1 MRVQDE
7 KIKGFNV
14 LELIIVIAIIGVL
27 SAVAYPNFSDW
38 RKDRETRNSVVK
50 IKSLIEGINAQVQRG
65 QYAFV
70 QVDVNEIRLVSG
82 DDGLIVTSK
91 GMKPKTLATL
101 LNTEGS
107 TWWVEPN
114 GRCKI
119 TLPTAPVE
127 AVDEAAED
135 AVVKKPYWDE
145 DPDPNRD
152 QIIDLDKI
160 EVRQIVLDNVATT
173 WRDDVGAVCFG
184 KNDQWYSGNGELVSS
199 SGDDVIVDSY
209 LFICNRSNTRS
220 QCDIDNVTGE
230 PTTEHDHLY
239 VIEWSRFGNIKLEKW
254 NKRDA
259 EWIEQ

>member
-14 LELIIVIAIIGVL
+14 LELLIVIAIIGVL

-70 QVDVNEIRLVSG
+70 QVDVEEGRLTNE

-101 LNTEGS
+101 LNTGGS
-107 TWWVEPN
+107 DWWVKPN
-114 GRCKI
+114 ERCNN
-119 TLPTAPVE
+119 
-127 AVDEAAED
+127 VDQA
-135 AVVKKPYWDE
+135 YWDE
-145 DPDPNRD
+145 DPDPDRD

-173 WRDDVGAVCFG
+173 WRDKKGAVCFG

-199 SGDDVIVDSY
+199 SGGDLSVDSY
-209 LFICNRSNTRS
+209 LFICNRSRTRS
-220 QCDIDNVTGE
+220 QCDIDNDTGE
-230 PTTEHDHLY
+230 PTTEHDYLY

-254 NKRDA
+254 NKRDS

>member
-14 LELIIVIAIIGVL
+14 LELIVVIAIIGVL
-27 SAVAYPNFSDW
+27 SAVAYPNFSEW
-38 RKDRETRNSVVK
+38 RKDRETRSAVVK
-50 IKSLIEGINAQVQRG
+50 IKSLIEGINSQVQRG

-70 QVDVNEIRLVSG
+70 QVDVEEDEE

-101 LNTEGS
+101 LNNGKS
-107 TWWVEPN
+107 GWWVTPN
-114 GRCKI
+114 ERCNI
-119 TLPTAPVE
+119 
-127 AVDEAAED
+127 VDEADEA
-135 AVVKKPYWDE
+135 YWDE
-145 DPDPNRD
+145 DPDPDRN

-173 WRDDVGAVCFG
+173 WRDKKGAVCFG

>member
-14 LELIIVIAIIGVL
+14 LELLIVIAIIGVL
-27 SAVAYPNFSDW
+27 SAVAYPNFSEW
-38 RKDRETRNSVVK
+38 RKDRETRSAVVK

-70 QVDVNEIRLVSG
+70 QVDVKEGELVSG

-101 LNTEGS
+101 LNTGGS
-107 TWWVEPN
+107 DWWVKPN
-114 GRCKI
+114 ERCNN
-119 TLPTAPVE
+119 
-127 AVDEAAED
+127 VDQA
-135 AVVKKPYWDE
+135 YWDE
-145 DPDPNRD
+145 DPDPDRD

-173 WRDDVGAVCFG
+173 WRDKKGAVCFG

-199 SGDDVIVDSY
+199 SGGDLSVDSY
-209 LFICNRSNTRS
+209 LFICNRSRTRS
-220 QCDIDNVTGE
+220 QCDIDNDTGE
-230 PTTEHDHLY
+230 PTTEHDYLY

-254 NKRDA
+254 NKRDL

>member
-1 MRVQDE
+1 MRVRDE

-14 LELIIVIAIIGVL
+14 LELLIVIAIIGVL

-38 RKDRETRNSVVK
+38 QKDRETRSAVVK

-70 QVDVNEIRLVSG
+70 QVDVEEGELLVSG

-101 LNTEGS
+101 LNTGGS
-107 TWWVEPN
+107 DWWVKPN
-114 GRCKI
+114 ERCNN
-119 TLPTAPVE
+119 
-127 AVDEAAED
+127 VDQA
-135 AVVKKPYWDE
+135 YWDE
-145 DPDPNRD
+145 DPDPDRD

-160 EVRQIVLDNVATT
+160 EVRQITLDNVATT
-173 WRDDVGAVCFG
+173 WREDKGAVCFG

-209 LFICNRSNTRS
+209 LFICNRSRTRS

-254 NKRDA
+254 NKRDL

>member
-14 LELIIVIAIIGVL
+14 LELLIVIAIIGVL
-27 SAVAYPNFSDW
+27 SAVAYPNFSEW
-38 RKDRETRNSVVK
+38 RKDRLTRSAVVK

-70 QVDVNEIRLVSG
+70 QVHVEEGN
-82 DDGLIVTSK
+82 GLIVTSK
-91 GMKPKTLATL
+91 GMKPEKLASL
-101 LNTEGS
+101 LNDGS
-107 TWWVEPN
+107 SVWWKDDGNPDYDNICNV
-114 GRCKI
+114 
-119 TLPTAPVE
+119 TDDT
-127 AVDEAAED
+127 
-135 AVVKKPYWDE
+135 YWND
-145 DPDPNRD
+145 DPDQGADN
-152 QIIDLDKI
+152 I
-160 EVRQIVLDNVATT
+160 EVRQITEDNVATT
-173 WRDDVGAVCFG
+173 WKGDDGAVCFG
-184 KNDQWYSGNGELVSS
+184 KNDKWYSGNGELVSS

-220 QCDIDNVTGE
+220 QCDIDNSTGE

-254 NKRDA
+254 NKRDL

>member
-27 SAVAYPNFSDW
+27 SAVAYPNFSEW

-70 QVDVNEIRLVSG
+70 QVDVEE
-82 DDGLIVTSK
+82 DDVLIVTSK

-101 LNTEGS
+101 LNNGESG
-107 TWWVEPN
+107 WWVTPN
-114 GRCKI
+114 ERCNI
-119 TLPTAPVE
+119 
-127 AVDEAAED
+127 VDEADEA
-135 AVVKKPYWDE
+135 YWDE
-145 DPDPNRD
+145 DPDPDRN

-173 WRDDVGAVCFG
+173 WRDEIGAVCFG

>member
-70 QVDVNEIRLVSG
+70 QVDVEEGRLINE

-101 LNTEGS
+101 LNNGES
-107 TWWVEPN
+107 DWWKKPDE
-114 GRCKI
+114 RCKKNVG
-119 TLPTAPVE
+119 A
-127 AVDEAAED
+127 
-135 AVVKKPYWDE
+135 YWDE
-145 DPDPNRD
+145 DPDPDRN

-230 PTTEHDHLY
+230 PTTEHDYLY

-254 NKRDA
+254 NKRDS

>member
-14 LELIIVIAIIGVL
+14 LELLIVIAIIGVL

-38 RKDRETRNSVVK
+38 QKDRETRKSVVK
-50 IKSLIEGINAQVQRG
+50 IKSLIEGINSQVQRG

-70 QVDVNEIRLVSG
+70 QVDVEEGELVSG
-82 DDGLIVTSK
+82 GDGLIVTSK

-101 LNTEGS
+101 LNDGES
-107 TWWVEPN
+107 DWWVKPN
-114 GRCKI
+114 ERCNI
-119 TLPTAPVE
+119 
-127 AVDEAAED
+127 VDQA
-135 AVVKKPYWDE
+135 YWDE
-145 DPDPNRD
+145 DPDPDRD

-160 EVRQIVLDNVATT
+160 EVRQITLDTVATT
-173 WRDDVGAVCFG
+173 WREDKGAVCFG

-209 LFICNRSNTRS
+209 LFICNRSRTRS

-230 PTTEHDHLY
+230 PTTEHDYLY

-254 NKRDA
+254 NKRDL

>member
-14 LELIIVIAIIGVL
+14 LELLIVIAIIGVL

-70 QVDVNEIRLVSG
+70 QVDVEEGRLINE

-101 LNTEGS
+101 LNNGESG
-107 TWWVEPN
+107 WWVKPN
-114 GRCKI
+114 ERCNN
-119 TLPTAPVE
+119 
-127 AVDEAAED
+127 VDQA
-135 AVVKKPYWDE
+135 YWDE
-145 DPDPNRD
+145 DPDPDRD

-173 WRDDVGAVCFG
+173 WRDKKGAVCFG

-199 SGDDVIVDSY
+199 SGGDLSVDSY
-209 LFICNRSNTRS
+209 LFICNRSKTRS

-254 NKRDA
+254 NKRDL

>member
-14 LELIIVIAIIGVL
+14 LELIVVIAIIGVL
-27 SAVAYPNFSDW
+27 SAVAYPNFSEW
-38 RKDRETRNSVVK
+38 RKDRETRSAVVK

-70 QVDVNEIRLVSG
+70 QVDVEEGRLINE

-101 LNTEGS
+101 LNNGES
-107 TWWVEPN
+107 DWWVKPN

-119 TLPTAPVE
+119 VDK
-127 AVDEAAED
+127 VDEA
-135 AVVKKPYWDE
+135 YWDE

-173 WRDDVGAVCFG
+173 WRDKIGAVCFG

-230 PTTEHDHLY
+230 PTTEHDYLY

-254 NKRDA
+254 NKRDS

>member
-14 LELIIVIAIIGVL
+14 LELIIVITIIGVL

-70 QVDVNEIRLVSG
+70 QVDVKEGELVSG

-101 LNTEGS
+101 LNNGESG
-107 TWWVEPN
+107 WWVRPN
-114 GRCKI
+114 ERCYIVDK
-119 TLPTAPVE
+119 AE
-127 AVDEAAED
+127 AEA
-135 AVVKKPYWDE
+135 YWDE
-145 DPDPNRD
+145 DPDPDRN

>member
-27 SAVAYPNFSDW
+27 SAVAYPNFSEW
-38 RKDRETRNSVVK
+38 RKDRETRSAVVK
-50 IKSLIEGINAQVQRG
+50 IKSLIEGINSQVQRG

-70 QVDVNEIRLVSG
+70 QVDVEE

-101 LNTEGS
+101 LNNGESG
-107 TWWVEPN
+107 WWVMPN
-114 GRCKI
+114 ERCKI
-119 TLPTAPVE
+119 
-127 AVDEAAED
+127 VDEADEA
-135 AVVKKPYWDE
+135 YWDE

>member
-14 LELIIVIAIIGVL
+14 LELIVVIAIIGVL

-70 QVDVNEIRLVSG
+70 QVDVNEVRLVSG

-101 LNTEGS
+101 LNTGGS
-107 TWWVEPN
+107 DWWVKPN
-114 GRCKI
+114 ERCNN
-119 TLPTAPVE
+119 
-127 AVDEAAED
+127 VDQA
-135 AVVKKPYWDE
+135 YWDE
-145 DPDPNRD
+145 DPDPDRD

-173 WRDDVGAVCFG
+173 WRDKKGAVCFG

-199 SGDDVIVDSY
+199 SGGDLSVDSY
-209 LFICNRSNTRS
+209 
-220 QCDIDNVTGE
+220 
-230 PTTEHDHLY
+230 
-239 VIEWSRFGNIKLEKW
+239 
-254 NKRDA
+254 
-259 EWIEQ
+259 

>member
-14 LELIIVIAIIGVL
+14 LELIIVITIIGVL

-70 QVDVNEIRLVSG
+70 QVDVEEGRLTNE

-101 LNTEGS
+101 LNNGESG
-107 TWWVEPN
+107 WWVMPN
-114 GRCKI
+114 ERCKI
-119 TLPTAPVE
+119 
-127 AVDEAAED
+127 VDEADEA
-135 AVVKKPYWDE
+135 YWDE

-173 WRDDVGAVCFG
+173 WRDKKGAVCFG

-199 SGDDVIVDSY
+199 SGGDLSVDSY
-209 LFICNRSNTRS
+209 LFICNRSKTRS
-220 QCDIDNVTGE
+220 QCDIDNDTGE
-230 PTTEHDHLY
+230 PTTEHDYLY

-254 NKRDA
+254 NKRDL

>member
-27 SAVAYPNFSDW
+27 SAVAYPNFSEW
-38 RKDRETRNSVVK
+38 RKDRETRSAVVK

-70 QVDVNEIRLVSG
+70 QVDVEEDKE

-101 LNTEGS
+101 LNNGESG
-107 TWWVEPN
+107 WWVRPN
-114 GRCKI
+114 ERCN
-119 TLPTAPVE
+119 T
-127 AVDEAAED
+127 VDKA
-135 AVVKKPYWDE
+135 YWDE
-145 DPDPNRD
+145 DPDPDRN

-173 WRDDVGAVCFG
+173 WRDKIGAVCFG

>member
-14 LELIIVIAIIGVL
+14 LELIVVIAIIGVL

-65 QYAFV
+65 LYAFV
-70 QVDVNEIRLVSG
+70 QVDVNEVRLLSG

-101 LNTEGS
+101 LNNGESG
-107 TWWVEPN
+107 WWVKPN
-114 GRCKI
+114 ERCNI
-119 TLPTAPVE
+119 
-127 AVDEAAED
+127 VDEA
-135 AVVKKPYWDE
+135 YWDE
-145 DPDPNRD
+145 DPDPIRD
-152 QIIDLDKI
+152 HIIDLDKI

-173 WRDDVGAVCFG
+173 WRDKKGAVCFG

-199 SGDDVIVDSY
+199 SGGDLSVDSY
-209 LFICNRSNTRS
+209 LFICNRSRTRS
-220 QCDIDNVTGE
+220 LCDIDNDTGE
-230 PTTEHDHLY
+230 PTTEHDYLY

-254 NKRDA
+254 NKRDS

>member
-14 LELIIVIAIIGVL
+14 LELIVVIAIIGVL

-70 QVDVNEIRLVSG
+70 QVDVEE
-82 DDGLIVTSK
+82 DDVLIVTSK

-101 LNTEGS
+101 LNNGESG
-107 TWWVEPN
+107 WWVKPN
-114 GRCKI
+114 ERCKI
-119 TLPTAPVE
+119 VDK
-127 AVDEAAED
+127 AVDEA
-135 AVVKKPYWDE
+135 YWDE
-145 DPDPNRD
+145 DPDPDRN

>member
-14 LELIIVIAIIGVL
+14 LELIVVIAIIGVL

-70 QVDVNEIRLVSG
+70 QVDVNEVRLVSG
-82 DDGLIVTSK
+82 DDGLIV
-91 GMKPKTLATL
+91 PKTLATL
-101 LNTEGS
+101 LNNGESG
-107 TWWVEPN
+107 WWVRPN
-114 GRCKI
+114 ERWYIVDK
-119 TLPTAPVE
+119 AE
-127 AVDEAAED
+127 AEA
-135 AVVKKPYWDE
+135 YWDE
-145 DPDPNRD
+145 DPDPDRN

-254 NKRDA
+254 NKRDS

>member
-7 KIKGFNV
+7 KIKGFNI
-14 LELIIVIAIIGVL
+14 LELLIVIAIIGVL
-27 SAVAYPNFSDW
+27 SAVAYPNFSNW
-38 RKDRETRNSVVK
+38 QKDRETRSDVVE

-70 QVDVNEIRLVSG
+70 QVDVEEGELLVSG

-101 LNTEGS
+101 LNTGGS
-107 TWWVEPN
+107 DWWVKPN
-114 GRCKI
+114 ERCNN
-119 TLPTAPVE
+119 
-127 AVDEAAED
+127 VDQA
-135 AVVKKPYWDE
+135 YWDE
-145 DPDPNRD
+145 DPDPDRD

-160 EVRQIVLDNVATT
+160 EVRQITLDNVATT
-173 WRDDVGAVCFG
+173 WREDKGAVCFG
-184 KNDQWYSGNGELVSS
+184 KNDQWYSGNGKLVSS
-199 SGDDVIVDSY
+199 SGGDVSVDSY
-209 LFICNRSNTRS
+209 LFICNRSRTRS

-230 PTTEHDHLY
+230 PTTEHDYLY

-254 NKRDA
+254 NKRDS

>member
-27 SAVAYPNFSDW
+27 SAVAYPNFSEW
-38 RKDRETRNSVVK
+38 RKDRETRSDVVE

-70 QVDVNEIRLVSG
+70 QVDIEEGELLTG
-82 DDGLIVTSK
+82 GDGLIVTSK

-101 LNTEGS
+101 LNTGGS
-107 TWWVEPN
+107 DWWVKPN
-114 GRCKI
+114 ERCNN
-119 TLPTAPVE
+119 
-127 AVDEAAED
+127 VDQA
-135 AVVKKPYWDE
+135 YWDE
-145 DPDPNRD
+145 DPDPDRD

-160 EVRQIVLDNVATT
+160 EVRQITLDNVATT
-173 WRDDVGAVCFG
+173 WREDKGAVCFG

-199 SGDDVIVDSY
+199 SGDDVSVDSY
-209 LFICNRSNTRS
+209 LFICNRSRTRS

-230 PTTEHDHLY
+230 PTTEHDYLY

-254 NKRDA
+254 NKRDL

>member
-27 SAVAYPNFSDW
+27 SAVAYPNFSEW
-38 RKDRETRNSVVK
+38 RKDRETRSAVVK

-70 QVDVNEIRLVSG
+70 QVDVEE
-82 DDGLIVTSK
+82 DDVLIVTSK

-101 LNTEGS
+101 LNNGKS
-107 TWWVEPN
+107 GWWVKPN
-114 GRCKI
+114 ERCN
-119 TLPTAPVE
+119 T
-127 AVDEAAED
+127 VDKA
-135 AVVKKPYWDE
+135 YWDE
-145 DPDPNRD
+145 DPDPDRN

-173 WRDDVGAVCFG
+173 WRDEIGAVCFG

>member
-14 LELIIVIAIIGVL
+14 LELLIVIAIIGVL

-38 RKDRETRNSVVK
+38 RKDRETRSAVVK

-70 QVDVNEIRLVSG
+70 QVHVKEGELVSG

-114 GRCKI
+114 GRCNI
-119 TLPTAPVE
+119 A
-127 AVDEAAED
+127 DEA
-135 AVVKKPYWDE
+135 YWDE
-145 DPDPNRD
+145 DPDSD
-152 QIIDLDKI
+152 KDLDKI

-173 WRDDVGAVCFG
+173 WLDDEGAVCFG

-209 LFICNRSNTRS
+209 LFICNRSRTRS

-230 PTTEHDHLY
+230 PTTEHDYLY
-239 VIEWSRFGNIKLEKW
+239 VIELSLIH
-254 NKRDA
+254 
-259 EWIEQ
+259 I

>member
-14 LELIIVIAIIGVL
+14 LELLIVIAIIGVL
-27 SAVAYPNFSDW
+27 SAVAYPNFSEW
-38 RKDRETRNSVVK
+38 RKDRETRSAVVK

-70 QVDVNEIRLVSG
+70 QVDVEE
-82 DDGLIVTSK
+82 DDVLIVTSK

-101 LNTEGS
+101 LNNGESG
-107 TWWVEPN
+107 WWVRPN
-114 GRCKI
+114 ERCNI
-119 TLPTAPVE
+119 
-127 AVDEAAED
+127 VDEA
-135 AVVKKPYWDE
+135 YWDE
-145 DPDPNRD
+145 DPDPDRN

-173 WRDDVGAVCFG
+173 WRDNVGAVCFG

>member
-70 QVDVNEIRLVSG
+70 QVDVEE
-82 DDGLIVTSK
+82 DDVLIVTSK

-101 LNTEGS
+101 LNNGESG
-107 TWWVEPN
+107 WWVKPN
-114 GRCKI
+114 ERCKI
-119 TLPTAPVE
+119 VDK
-127 AVDEAAED
+127 AVDEA
-135 AVVKKPYWDE
+135 YWDE
-145 DPDPNRD
+145 DPDPDRN

>member
-14 LELIIVIAIIGVL
+14 LELLIVIAIIGVL
-27 SAVAYPNFSDW
+27 SAVAYPNFSEW

-70 QVDVNEIRLVSG
+70 QVDVEE
-82 DDGLIVTSK
+82 DDVLIVTSK

-101 LNTEGS
+101 LNNGESG
-107 TWWVEPN
+107 WWVMPN
-114 GRCKI
+114 ERCKI
-119 TLPTAPVE
+119 
-127 AVDEAAED
+127 VDEADEA
-135 AVVKKPYWDE
+135 YWDE
-145 DPDPNRD
+145 DPDQDRN

-173 WRDDVGAVCFG
+173 WREEIGAVCFG

>member
-14 LELIIVIAIIGVL
+14 LELIVVIAIIGVL
-27 SAVAYPNFSDW
+27 SAVAYPNFSEW
-38 RKDRETRNSVVK
+38 RKDRETRSAVVK

-70 QVDVNEIRLVSG
+70 QVDVEEGRLINE

-101 LNTEGS
+101 LNNGESG
-107 TWWVEPN
+107 WWVEPN
-114 GRCKI
+114 ERCNI
-119 TLPTAPVE
+119 
-127 AVDEAAED
+127 VDQT
-135 AVVKKPYWDE
+135 YWDE
-145 DPDPNRD
+145 DPDPDRN

-173 WRDDVGAVCFG
+173 WRDKKGAVCFG

-239 VIEWSRFGNIKLEKW
+239 VVEWSRFGNIKLEKW
-254 NKRDA
+254 NKRDS

>member
-14 LELIIVIAIIGVL
+14 LELLIVIAIIGVL

-38 RKDRETRNSVVK
+38 QKDRETRSAVVK

-70 QVDVNEIRLVSG
+70 QVHVSE
-82 DDGLIVTSK
+82 DDGLIVASK

-101 LNTEGS
+101 LNNGES
-107 TWWVEPN
+107 DWWVKPN
-114 GRCKI
+114 ERCN
-119 TLPTAPVE
+119 TADT
-127 AVDEAAED
+127 AVDEEA
-135 AVVKKPYWDE
+135 YWDE
-145 DPDPNRD
+145 DPD
-152 QIIDLDKI
+152 LDKI
-160 EVRQIVLDNVATT
+160 GVRQIVLDNVATT
-173 WRDDVGAVCFG
+173 WREDKGAVCFG
-184 KNDQWYSGNGELVSS
+184 KNDQWYSGNGKLVSS
-199 SGDDVIVDSY
+199 SGGDVSVDSY
-209 LFICNRSNTRS
+209 LFICNRSRTRS
-220 QCDIDNVTGE
+220 QCDIDNYTGE

-254 NKRDA
+254 NKRDS

>member
-70 QVDVNEIRLVSG
+70 QVDVEE

-101 LNTEGS
+101 LNNGES
-107 TWWVEPN
+107 DWWVTPN
-114 GRCKI
+114 ERCNI
-119 TLPTAPVE
+119 
-127 AVDEAAED
+127 VDEA
-135 AVVKKPYWDE
+135 YWDE

>member
-1 MRVQDE
+1 VQDE

-38 RKDRETRNSVVK
+38 RKDRETRSAVVK

-70 QVDVNEIRLVSG
+70 QVDVEE
-82 DDGLIVTSK
+82 DDVLIVTSK
-91 GMKPKTLATL
+91 GMKPKTLATF
-101 LNTEGS
+101 LNNGES
-107 TWWVEPN
+107 DWWKKPDE
-114 GRCKI
+114 RCKKN
-119 TLPTAPVE
+119 VGE
-127 AVDEAAED
+127 
-135 AVVKKPYWDE
+135 YWDE
-145 DPDPNRD
+145 DPDPDRN

>member
-27 SAVAYPNFSDW
+27 SAVAYPNFSEW
-38 RKDRETRNSVVK
+38 RKDRETRSAVVK

-70 QVDVNEIRLVSG
+70 QVDVEE

-101 LNTEGS
+101 LNNGESG
-107 TWWVEPN
+107 WWVRPN
-114 GRCKI
+114 ERCNI
-119 TLPTAPVE
+119 
-127 AVDEAAED
+127 VDEA
-135 AVVKKPYWDE
+135 YWDE
-145 DPDPNRD
+145 DPDPDRN

-173 WRDDVGAVCFG
+173 WRDKIGAVCFG

>member
-14 LELIIVIAIIGVL
+14 LELLIVIAIIGVL

-70 QVDVNEIRLVSG
+70 QVDVEE
-82 DDGLIVTSK
+82 DDVLIVTSK

-101 LNTEGS
+101 LNNGESG
-107 TWWVEPN
+107 WWVKPN
-114 GRCKI
+114 ERCKI
-119 TLPTAPVE
+119 VDK
-127 AVDEAAED
+127 AVDEA
-135 AVVKKPYWDE
+135 YWDE
-145 DPDPNRD
+145 DPDPDRN

-173 WRDDVGAVCFG
+173 WRDEIGAVCFG

>member
-1 MRVQDE
+1 MIDR
-7 KIKGFNV
+7 KK
-14 LELIIVIAIIGVL
+14 
-27 SAVAYPNFSDW
+27 VAFYTLGCKLNFSDW

-230 PTTEHDHLY
+230 PTTITIPLSAVVSASSVFSSLLVPSFEKRVPNPPWL
-239 VIEWSRFGNIKLEKW
+239 ILRFNTS
-254 NKRDA
+254 
-259 EWIEQ
+259 

>member
-14 LELIIVIAIIGVL
+14 LELLIVIAIIGVL

-70 QVDVNEIRLVSG
+70 QVDVEE

-101 LNTEGS
+101 LNNGESG
-107 TWWVEPN
+107 WWVMPN
-114 GRCKI
+114 ERCKI
-119 TLPTAPVE
+119 
-127 AVDEAAED
+127 VDEADEA
-135 AVVKKPYWDE
+135 YWDE
-145 DPDPNRD
+145 DPDPDRN

>member
-27 SAVAYPNFSDW
+27 SAVAYPNFSEW
-38 RKDRETRNSVVK
+38 RKDRETRSAVVK

-70 QVDVNEIRLVSG
+70 QVDVEE
-82 DDGLIVTSK
+82 DDVLIVTSK

-101 LNTEGS
+101 LNNGESG
-107 TWWVEPN
+107 WWVMPN
-114 GRCKI
+114 ERCKI
-119 TLPTAPVE
+119 VDK
-127 AVDEAAED
+127 AVDEA
-135 AVVKKPYWDE
+135 YWDE
-145 DPDPNRD
+145 DPDPDRN